1 MRRSVEL
8 VPLHITFRPSLPSLT
23 LLITIRKAN
32 RYIQEREGP
41 VQFEKDTDDPFNI
54 NEMISEV
61 TGGAAGGTKRY
72 GIQESDERASKRVRV
87 DDDDDNNQ

>member
-8 VPLHITFRPSLPSLT
+8 APFTLVSIPHFRLT
-23 LLITIRKAN
+23 LFIIIRKAN
-32 RYIQEREGP
+32 GYIQEREGP

-72 GIQESDERASKRVRV
+72 GIQESEERASKRVRV
-87 DDDDDNNQ
+87 DDDDDDNQ